1 MVLWYYTE
9 VSSMDPNSDIIEP
22 IPPREDYAVQFLR
35 KLVHDAGAH
44 WSGIQL
50 ELLDSDLSALV
61 FINPITGRHL
71 SVPFDHRGF
80 DGGKL
85 FEAVNDKLAADTRGH
100 ELIRSAVKRAK
111 LREIA
116 DSLSALASE
125 LRDIYDGRSK

>member
-9 VSSMDPNSDIIEP
+9 VSSMDPNYAVIKP
-22 IPPREDYAVQFLR
+22 VPPLDDYAVQFLR

-100 ELIRSAVKRAK
+100 EHLCVYIKRAQ
-111 LREIA
+111 LRKIA